1 MTRRGWFLS
10 LMLLGLA
17 ACQTAG
23 GGDATVTLESAR
35 REAVDASGT
44 ALPETAA
51 RQKPEAGPGLA
62 SNARQGQP
70 APAGRPR
77 PGADPVLDAVEKIG
91 RLQKAQGTLAA
102 MDVVFACYEHAK
114 DRKASLSDAK
124 VCAAQ
129 DFAVSK
135 SVEEG
140 RARRMGGQ
148 SDVRATIIASRVA
161 QRIGALMQLKGMGQ
175 AEFDRFGQY
184 LHQVAKPAHAR
195 AMS

>member
-23 GGDATVTLESAR
+23 GDASAPLESAR
-35 REAVDASGT
+35 QEAADASAAAPPAT
-44 ALPETAA
+44 ASMPAGEP
-51 RQKPEAGPGLA
+51 KPPMA
-62 SNARQGQP
+62 SNPRQGEPVQ
-70 APAGRPR
+70 AGRNR

-102 MDVVFACYEHAK
+102 MDVVFACYERAK
-114 DRKASLSDAK
+114 DRKASLTDARI
-124 VCAAQ
+124 CAAQ

-140 RARRMGGQ
+140 RAKRVGGQ
-148 SDVRATIIASRVA
+148 SDVRASIIASRVA

-175 AEFDRFGQY
+175 AEFNRFGLY

>member
-1 MTRRGWFLS
+1 M
-10 LMLLGLA
+10 
-17 ACQTAG
+17 
-23 GGDATVTLESAR
+23 
-35 REAVDASGT
+35 
-44 ALPETAA
+44 
-51 RQKPEAGPGLA
+51 A
-62 SNARQGQP
+62 SNPRQGEPVQ
-70 APAGRPR
+70 AGRNR

-102 MDVVFACYEHAK
+102 MDVVFACYERAK
-114 DRKASLSDAK
+114 DRKASLTDARI
-124 VCAAQ
+124 CAAQ

-140 RARRMGGQ
+140 RAKRVGGQ
-148 SDVRATIIASRVA
+148 SDVRASIIASRVA

-175 AEFDRFGQY
+175 AEFNRFGLY